1 MRVHIREKDGAI
13 LRIPIPVSL
22 LLNELTAPLAFVFLK
37 PYLKKHRVSLTFS
50 QLCRLLRALRKAKRC
65 LNGTPLAD
73 ISEKDGDHIIVWL

>member
-1 MRVHIREKDGAI
+1 MRVHIHEKDGTT

-22 LLNELTAPLAFVFLK
+22 FFNRLTAPLAFAFLK
-37 PYLKKHRVSLTFS
+37 PYLKKYGVTLTFP
-50 QLCRLLRALRKAKRC
+50 QLCRLLRALRKGKRY